1 MTTFEVAEVV
11 IDDEIVAGIL
21 ISSTEY
27 MKLQGTLHK
36 DGFNNTLDY
45 LRNNLQFPQFSV
57 SWVETVISRRVKKDK
72 YDFLTVDM
80 E

>member
-1 MTTFEVAEVV
+1 
-11 IDDEIVAGIL
+11 
-21 ISSTEY
+21 

-57 SWVETVISRRVKKDK
+57 SWVETAISRRIAKDK
-72 YDFLTVDM
+72 YDFLTVDLD
-80 E
+80 